1 LTVPVKPLAGVIWI
15 AAVVDP
21 PGEAT
26 VRLVEPDEMEIG
38 VLELA
43 PVPLRA
49 TLCGEPVAL
58 SVMVSVPVRVPVVV
72 GVKVTEIVQ
81 LAPAAT
87 LVPQVL
93 V

>member
-1 LTVPVKPLAGVIWI
+1 MKPLTGVIWI
-15 AAVVDP
+15 VAVAEP

-26 VRLVEPDEMEIG
+26 VRLVDPEETEIG

-58 SVMVSVPVRVPVVV
+58 SVMVRLPFRVPVAV